1 MMLHAD
7 IEQAFAHRQRP
18 SKVIELRSPV
28 TPEQQDA
35 LWFLGRDWR
44 EIGWRDWERHSDA
57 FYALVP
63 EAFIYYLPSILIG
76 AMAAP
81 GSQLLAAD
89 ALLGV
94 LARSPEIYHWDAFI
108 TKRLLCLQP
117 DEYKV
122 IKAWVLSLSGLP
134 HMLDEDSLAQAY
146 ETVDLL
152 ERETAK
158 LRANLRDPNHQ

>member
-1 MMLHAD
+1 MLRAE

-18 SKVIELRSPV
+18 SKVIESRSPV

-44 EIGWRDWERHSDA
+44 EIEWQDWEKHTDA
-57 FYALVP
+57 FYAFVP
-63 EAFIYYLPSILIG
+63 EAFIYYLPSILIST
-76 AMAAP
+76 MAAP
-81 GSQLLAAD
+81 GNQLLAAD

-94 LARSPEIYHWDAFI
+94 LTRSPEIYHWDAFI

-122 IKAWVLSLSGLP
+122 LKAWVLSLSGIP
-134 HMLDEDSLAQAY
+134 HMQDEDGLTQAY

-158 LRANLRDPNHQ
+158 LRATLKDPG